1 MKKIKT
7 NKKIKRKVYSNQKGI
22 TLVALVVTIVVLL
35 ILAGVSVNA
44 LFGNGGIIKKAQEAQ
59 NTMDKATQN
68 DLEGI
73 NELNNWIKDNIETK
87 EIVTKTF
94 NVTNIDG
101 DILWT
106 YTVEEGMTWEKWIG
120 SRYNTDGWKIS
131 SDLSNAVIDKNST
144 ITDGSCII
152 VEDNLEKYFPDIED
166 VEKYGVKATDVIN
179 LENYIYRGY
188 VD

>member
-7 NKKIKRKVYSNQKGI
+7 NKKIKRKVYSNQTGI

-59 NTMDKATQN
+59 NQMDKATQN
-68 DLEGI
+68 DLEGV

-94 NVTNIDG
+94 KVTNVNG
-101 DILWT
+101 SILWT

-120 SRYNTDGWKIS
+120 SKYNTDGWKIS
-131 SDLSNAVIDKNST
+131 SDLSNAVIGKNST
-144 ITDGSCII
+144 IKDGNCII
-152 VEDNLEKYFPDIED
+152 KEQDCINFDGEASRVKE
-166 VEKYGVKATDVIN
+166 YGVKATDVIN
-179 LENYIYRGY
+179 LENYICRGY
-188 VD
+188 VY